1 MPIYP
6 HPRADPR
13 LLSSWP
19 NPGTRLPPRVFHGSP
34 SPLLS
39 HPSSASLPPN
49 GCWLTRP
56 HPAGGGLRERTGR
69 DQRLRH
75 QTPPNRNSR
84 FWSRLTASGSPS
96 SLAGERTGR
105 RGHPREMPKR
115 DTFFFFFILNRTG
128 GKRPTLSIPWSL
140 SQESDFSSLF
150 APGAKNTDHVRL
162 CASDL
167 NTRFNTR
174 KSILDCTSQN
184 PGLSISPQE
193 SRGREKLL
201 ELCLSVIDRL
211 EKEKGRVSIPIFT
224 EGCFSICGS
233 EPISGCI
240 LTNFFFQWHSIAENR
255 LEIVRALTISDV
267 YTQDVKCTSYYGS

>member
-1 MPIYP
+1 MNGQEGE
-6 HPRADPR
+6 D
-13 LLSSWP
+13 
-19 NPGTRLPPRVFHGSP
+19 THGK
-34 SPLLS
+34 
-39 HPSSASLPPN
+39 
-49 GCWLTRP
+49 C
-56 HPAGGGLRERTGR
+56 
-69 DQRLRH
+69 
-75 QTPPNRNSR
+75 
-84 FWSRLTASGSPS
+84 
-96 SLAGERTGR
+96 
-105 RGHPREMPKR
+105 PREIH
-115 DTFFFFFILNRTG
+115 FFFFILNRTG

-267 YTQDVKCTSYYGS
+267 YTQDVKYTSYYGS